1 MSDELLTTAEA
12 ARIAGVGMSSL
23 KRWADQNL
31 IRCVRTAGGHRRF
44 HRHDLD
50 AFLREHGEIVA
61 GSPDEWVQ
69 NALEAG
75 SFELQ
80 GELFRARDRLG
91 SWHAVGDELGRAL
104 SEIGARWERGEL
116 GVIEEHIASE
126 KLSRVIQRAV
136 EAMPSSDTDPRAL
149 LATAEG
155 DDHTLGL
162 SLVELCLREAGWRT
176 IWSGRRTPSA
186 ALVELVEAGGIELLA
201 LSASVASSDARGL
214 AEQAG
219 ELGRAC
225 RKAEVL
231 LVIGGGGAWPE
242 QPAYGTRVRDL
253 AALHGLAST
262 WRAAA
267 ARRVG

>member
-12 ARIAGVGMSSL
+12 ARIAGIGMSSL

-69 NALEAG
+69 NLLHAG

-91 SWHAVGDELGRAL
+91 SWHAVAAELGRAL
-104 SEIGARWERGEL
+104 TELGARWERGEV
-116 GVIEEHIASE
+116 GVIEEHVASE
-126 KLSRVIQRAV
+126 KLSRAIQRAV

-162 SLVELCLREAGWRT
+162 SLVELCLRETGWKT
-176 IWSGRRTPSA
+176 IWSGRRTPTA
-186 ALVELVEAGGIELLA
+186 ALVELADAGGIDLLA
-201 LSASVASSDARGL
+201 LSASAASTNAREL
-214 AEQAG
+214 SEQAAA
-219 ELGRAC
+219 LGRAC
-225 RKAEVL
+225 RKAEIP
-231 LVIGGGGAWPE
+231 LVIGGRGAWPE
-242 QPAYGTRVRDL
+242 EPGYGTRVHDL
-253 AALHGLAST
+253 ASLHRLAST
-262 WRAAA
+262 WRASA
-267 ARRVG
+267 ARRAG